1 MLSSLIRLS
10 RRAALLCLA
19 CGCLAAAAQAAGPQK
34 VLRYAFP
41 VAETGFDPAQINDL
55 YSRIITANIFEA
67 LYGYDY
73 LARPAKVKPVLAEA
87 MPEVSPDF
95 RTFTVRLRRGTFFAD
110 DPAFGGQRREV
121 TAADVVSTVGISI

>member
-1 MLSSLIRLS
+1 MLDAIEPNGIAVMHPEEIARAGLVAGAVAVIET
-10 RRAALLCLA
+10 RR
-19 CGCLAAAAQAAGPQK
+19 G
-34 VLRYAFP
+34 
-41 VAETGFDPAQINDL
+41 
-55 YSRIITANIFEA
+55 RI
-67 LYGYDY
+67 
-73 LARPAKVKPVLAEA
+73 EA